1 MSILSHCSNYPV
13 REFAA
18 GEVLLEEGRSGTEL
32 FVLVEGKVAVM
43 RGAVEVAR
51 VSDPGA
57 LFGEM
62 SVLLQ
67 RPFSASVVAKSDV
80 RAHHVADAS
89 VFLSSSPAV
98 ALHCARLLAQRLQ
111 DATTYLADFKAQ
123 FADRN
128 DHFGMVDE
136 ILDSLINQQWDE
148 KGGGKERGASGDGR
162 L

>member
-1 MSILSHCSNYPV
+1 MSILTHCANHPI
-13 REFAA
+13 RDFAA
-18 GEVLLEEGRSGTEL
+18 GDVLLEEGRSGTEL
-32 FVLVEGKVAVM
+32 YVLIAGKVAVM

-51 VSDPGA
+51 IREPGA

-67 RPFSASVVAKSDV
+67 RPYSASVVAKSAV
-80 RAHHVADAS
+80 RAHHVEDAGA
-89 VFLSSSPAV
+89 FLSSSPAV

-123 FADRN
+123 FSDRS

-136 ILDSLINQQWDE
+136 ILESLINQQWDE
-148 KGGGKERGASGDGR
+148 KGGGKTRGGSGDSR

>member
-1 MSILSHCSNYPV
+1 MSILTYCSDHPI
-13 REFAA
+13 RSFAP
-18 GEVLLEEGRSGTEL
+18 GDVLLEEGRSGTEL
-32 FVLVEGKVAVM
+32 YVLLEGKVAVM
-43 RGAVEVAR
+43 RGSVEVAR
-51 VSDPGA
+51 VKEPGA

-67 RPFSASVVAKSDV
+67 SPYSASVVAKSDV
-80 RAHHVADAS
+80 RAHHVADAGT
-89 VFLSSSPAV
+89 FLSSSPAV

-123 FADRN
+123 FSDRT

-148 KGGGKERGASGDGR
+148 KAGGKQRGGAGDSR

>member
-1 MSILSHCSNYPV
+1 MSILSHCKSYPIK
-13 REFAA
+13 EFAP
-18 GEVLLEEGRSGTEL
+18 GEFLLEEGKSGRSL

-43 RGAVEVAR
+43 RGPVEVAR
-51 VSDPGA
+51 IAEAGA

-62 SVLLQ
+62 SVLLS
-67 RPFSASVVAKSDV
+67 RPYTANVVAKSKV
-80 RAHHVADAS
+80 RAYMVENAAE
-89 VFLSSSPAV
+89 FLSSSPAV
-98 ALHCARLLAQRLQ
+98 ALHCARLLAQRLS

-123 FADRN
+123 FADRS

-148 KGGGKERGASGDGR
+148 KGGGAARGSHSDSR